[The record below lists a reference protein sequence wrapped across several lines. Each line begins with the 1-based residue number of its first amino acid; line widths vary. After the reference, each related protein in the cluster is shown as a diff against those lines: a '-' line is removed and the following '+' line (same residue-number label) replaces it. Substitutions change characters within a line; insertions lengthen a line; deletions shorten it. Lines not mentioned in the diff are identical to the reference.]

1 MALQLVERNGRK
13 YVTATN
19 ARINFGALLDHIKA
33 TGDTIIVTVRG
44 KPRVQIRP
52 KMQPGSEAA

>member
-1 MALQLVERNGRK
+1 MALQITERNGRK

-19 ARINFGALLDHIKA
+19 ARVNFGALLDYIKA
-33 TGDTIIVTVRG
+33 TGATVVVTVRG

-52 KMQPGSEAA
+52 KYPQEQTL

>member
-1 MALQLVERNGRK
+1 VALQITERNGRK

-19 ARINFGALLDHIKA
+19 ARVNFGALLDYIKA
-33 TGDTIIVTVRG
+33 TGATIVVTVRG

-52 KMQPGSEAA
+52 KYPQEQTL

>member
-1 MALQLVERNGRK
+1 MALQITERNGRK

-19 ARINFGALLDHIKA
+19 ARVNFGALLDYIKA
-33 TGDTIIVTVRG
+33 TGATVIVTVRG

-52 KMQPGSEAA
+52 KYPNESAVT

>member
-1 MALQLVERNGRK
+1 MALQITERNGRK

-19 ARINFGALLDHIKA
+19 ARVNFGALLDYIKA
-33 TGDTIIVTVRG
+33 TGATIVVTVRG

-52 KMQPGSEAA
+52 KYPQEQTL

>member
-1 MALQLVERNGRK
+1 
-13 YVTATN
+13 VTATN

-44 KPRVQIRP
+44 KPKVQIRP
-52 KMQPGSEAA
+52 KMQPGSKAA

>member
-1 MALQLVERNGRK
+1 MALQITEQNGRK

-19 ARINFGALLDHIKA
+19 ARVNFGALLDYIKA
-33 TGDTIIVTVRG
+33 TGATVIVTVRG

-52 KMQPGSEAA
+52 KYPQEQAP

>member
-1 MALQLVERNGRK
+1 MALQITEQNGRK

-19 ARINFGALLDHIKA
+19 ARVNFGALLDYIKA
-33 TGDTIIVTVRG
+33 TGATVIVTVRG

-52 KMQPGSEAA
+52 KFPQEQPS

>member
-1 MALQLVERNGRK
+1 MALQLTHKNGRK

-19 ARINFGALLDHIKA
+19 ARVNFGALLDHIKA

-52 KMQPGSEAA
+52 KYPQAGQAL